1 MIIVPNGFLQHACIF
16 LIISCIDLYNDVF
29 IVAIITFNNS
39 LNLIYGHL
47 LLTSLF
53 RARLLWY
60 CWTFY
65 SSRPKCRKWLV
76 FFFNLLPLLVL
87 SYQPN
92 NYFLWYKMQ
101 MTNFGIFSAVHPAS
115 KALNAM
121 ALSPQQVIS
130 VGESRS
136 GRWEF
141 WWESHT
147 PKFWKVPALN
157 YSLDLPFLSPSTSS
171 FPSPLSSD
179 EIIYHCLWTNV
190 DNSSQ
195 LS

>member
-65 SSRPKCRKWLV
+65 SSRPKGRKWLV

-92 NYFLWYKMQ
+92 NYSLWYKMQ
-101 MTNFGIFSAVHPAS
+101 MTNFGIFSAVQIFF
-115 KALNAM
+115 LW
-121 ALSPQQVIS
+121 S
-130 VGESRS
+130 VC
-136 GRWEF
+136 
-141 WWESHT
+141 
-147 PKFWKVPALN
+147 KM
-157 YSLDLPFLSPSTSS
+157 
-171 FPSPLSSD
+171 
-179 EIIYHCLWTNV
+179 CLKHF
-190 DNSSQ
+190 
-195 LS
+195 